1 MKKISLFFF
10 IITILNNLYAQ
21 DDSDKLESWKG
32 IKVTKELNNFKV
44 NLSGEIRLK
53 DYGEIYNQSLFEPE
67 LEYRFKFIK
76 LGYNI
81 RYINEYDDQ
90 GKITGFQNFIRNQK
104 YIEFSQKINR
114 TKISL
119 KYIDQQKK
127 AVKFNF
133 SNKNIDY
140 SRLQLNLAYNIKKFK
155 FDPKIGLELFYK
167 DDINFKNRRDKFR
180 FKLGSEFGKKNKI
193 KFTYIIEN
201 QLNKLTTHIIKSI
214 YEINLN

>member
-1 MKKISLFFF
+1 M
-10 IITILNNLYAQ
+10 
-21 DDSDKLESWKG
+21 
-32 IKVTKELNNFKV
+32 
-44 NLSGEIRLK
+44 K